1 MSDTGCGMDE
11 TIKSKIFEPF
21 FTTKGLGKGTGLG
34 LSTVYGI
41 VKQNGGGISVYSEP
55 GQGTTF
61 RVYFPRVAEK
71 ADHPLPAPDQAA
83 LPRGS
88 ETILLAEDDEPL
100 RELAV
105 RILQDA
111 GYRVIQVRDA
121 ETALTILQNSEPE
134 IHLLLTDVI
143 MPGKSGV
150 ELLTLAQV
158 SRPHL
163 RSLFM
168 SGYAA
173 DLVAERGGLTSED
186 TFLEK
191 PFTRVSCSQKFIP
204 RCMAILQNRNRV
216 EACSLFPTNRNLL
229 LITSISVQFYTV
241 S

>member
-1 MSDTGCGMDE
+1 MSDTGCGIDA

-55 GQGTTF
+55 GRAQPSGSIS
-61 RVYFPRVAEK
+61 RVAEK
-71 ADHPLPAPDQAA
+71 AEHPLPAPDQSA

-143 MPGKSGV
+143 MPGK
-150 ELLTLAQV
+150 
-158 SRPHL
+158 
-163 RSLFM
+163 
-168 SGYAA
+168 
-173 DLVAERGGLTSED
+173 VALN
-186 TFLEK
+186 F
-191 PFTRVSCSQKFIP
+191 
-204 RCMAILQNRNRV
+204 
-216 EACSLFPTNRNLL
+216 
-229 LITSISVQFYTV
+229 
-241 S
+241 